1 MTKSDRAVELFMTG
15 LNCAQAVFCAFAGDF
30 GIDFETAKK
39 ISVGLGGG
47 VGRMREVC
55 GTVTGGA
62 MALGL
67 FRGDGDK
74 AAAYP
79 DVQAFCERF
88 RRENGSIVCRELL
101 AGVKAT
107 AGGAP
112 EARTPEYYR
121 KRPCVE
127 LVRMSAAFVEE
138 ELMLDRA
145 AKCLSEGGV
154 AVIPTDTV
162 YGLAAHPAF
171 PEAVS
176 RLYTIKARAE
186 GKPIALL
193 ASDADA
199 VGKFLG
205 HPLEGRAKELA
216 EAHWPGALTL
226 VTGGEGFRVPDH
238 DWTRRLLARL
248 GGVLRVTSANM
259 SGARPA
265 PAAEGALA
273 EVGLKADLVVDGG
286 VSKGGVPS
294 TVVRVIDG
302 GAVEVLREG
311 AVKI

>member
-1 MTKSDRAVELFMTG
+1 MTKADKAVELFMTG
-15 LNCAQAVFCAFAGDF
+15 LNCAQAVFCAFAEDF

-88 RRENGSIVCRELL
+88 KRENGSIVCRELL
-101 AGVKAT
+101 SGVKAT
-107 AGGAP
+107 VGGAP
-112 EARTPEYYR
+112 EARTPEYYK

-145 AKCLSEGGV
+145 VKCLSEGGV

-162 YGLAAHPAF
+162 YGLAAHPDF
-171 PEAVS
+171 PAAVE

-193 ASDADA
+193 AADTAA
-199 VGKFLG
+199 VEKFLG
-205 HPLEGRAKELA
+205 RPLAGKARELA
-216 EAHWPGALTL
+216 AANWPGAFTM

-238 DWTRRLLARL
+238 DWTRRLLARC

-265 PAAEGALA
+265 TDADAALA

-286 VSKGGVPS
+286 ISKGGVPS
-294 TVVRVIDG
+294 AVVRVGDDG
-302 GAVEVLREG
+302 TVEVLREG
-311 AVKI
+311 PRK